1 MNYDIIIIGG
11 GLGGLTAGAK
21 LAREGRKVL
30 LVEQHDRP
38 GGCAT
43 TFRRKGFICEVG
55 LHEMDGPSDT
65 DLKTRIFSEL
75 GVLDNV
81 KFIKLHDFYHFIN
94 DRIRI
99 TIPHNPAEAQKRLTE
114 AFPEER
120 QGIEAY
126 YSRVLYPK
134 KKIPGYE
141 LQGEMS
147 LGEFLD
153 AIIMDEDLKLILLG
167 NLGYFSDDP
176 YSLSLTYYC
185 AAQARY
191 FNNGS
196 SYIMGGSQKLSDYL
210 AGYIRSQGGEVLLK
224 HLVTGIL
231 AENDRLKGITYRNVK
246 GQDSEIKEAQA
257 ADIIVNAAMP
267 EIIGLLPSAQGSE
280 LKRAIGGQKPG
291 NSLLT
296 VYFGFKKPLESLGH
310 RHYSIFVYD
319 GSVKK
324 ISDIRANNRDD
335 FSRRSFTFVD
345 YSQIESGLAPQG
357 KSTGALCCT
366 DYYEDWISL
375 SANEYKARKDEA
387 AKAFIMRLEKLIP
400 GITGLIEFCEVATPL
415 TVKRYTLNPEG
426 AVYGF
431 RQEPFKPAVDTGKAA
446 ANLHFASAWSKTGG
460 GFSGAIYA
468 GYLCATG
475 ILKRKPV

>member
-21 LAREGRKVL
+21 LAREGKKVF

-43 TFRRKGFICEVG
+43 TFRRKGFTCEVG

-75 GVLDNV
+75 GVLDSV

-99 TIPHNPAEAQKRLTE
+99 TIPHSPAEARKLLGE
-114 AFPEER
+114 AFPEEK

-134 KKIPGYE
+134 KKIPGFD

-153 AIIMDEDLKLILLG
+153 AIIRNEDLKLVLLG

-196 SYIMGGSQKLSDYL
+196 SYIMGGSQKLSDHL
-210 AGYIRSQGGEVLLK
+210 AGYIRSHGGEVLLN

-231 AENDRLKGITYRNVK
+231 AENDRLKGITYTNVK
-246 GQDSEIKEAQA
+246 GPGSEIKEALA

-267 EIIGLLPSAQGSE
+267 GIIGLLPSAEGSE
-280 LKRAIGGQKPG
+280 LKNAIGGQKPG

-296 VYFGFKKPLESLGH
+296 VYFGFRKPLESIGH

-319 GSVKK
+319 GSVNK

-345 YSQIESGLAPQG
+345 YGQIESGLAPEG

-366 DYYEDWISL
+366 DYIEDWASL
-375 SANEYKARKDEA
+375 SESEYRAKKDEA
-387 AKAFIMRLEKLIP
+387 ALAFTLRLEKLIP
-400 GITGLIEFCEVATPL
+400 GITDLIEYREVATPV
-415 TVKRYTLNPEG
+415 TVKRYTLNPGG

-431 RQEPFKPAVDTGKAA
+431 RQEPFRPAVDTEKTAG
-446 ANLHFASAWSKTGG
+446 NLHFASAWSKTGG

-475 ILKRKPV
+475 ILKKKTV

>member
-30 LVEQHDRP
+30 LVEQHNRP

-43 TFRRKGFICEVG
+43 TFRRKGFTCEVG

-75 GVLDNV
+75 GVPDSV
-81 KFIKLHDFYHFIN
+81 KFIKLRDFYHFIN

-99 TIPHNPAEAQKRLTE
+99 TIPHKAAEAQKILEE
-114 AFPEER
+114 AFPEEK

-134 KKIPGYE
+134 KKIAGFD

-153 AIIMDEDLKLILLG
+153 AIIRNEDLKLILLG

-196 SYIMGGSQKLSDYL
+196 SYIKGGSQKLSDHL
-210 AGYIRSQGGEVLLK
+210 AEYIRSHGGEVLLN

-231 AENDRLKGITYRNVK
+231 SENDRLKGITFRSAKDPGRVTR
-246 GQDSEIKEAQA
+246 EATA
-257 ADIIVNAAMP
+257 ADIIANAAMP
-267 EIIGLLPSAQGSE
+267 EIIGLLPPAQRSE
-280 LKRAIGGQKPG
+280 LKTAISGQKPG

-296 VYFGFKKPLESLGH
+296 VYFGFRKPLDSIGH

-319 GSVKK
+319 GSVSK
-324 ISDIRANNRDD
+324 ISDIRTNNRDD

-345 YSQIESGLAPQG
+345 YGQIDSGLAPEG

-366 DYYEDWISL
+366 DYFEDWAYL
-375 SANEYKARKDEA
+375 SESEYRAKKDEA
-387 AKAFIMRLEKLIP
+387 ASAFIARLEKLIP
-400 GITGLIEFCEVATPL
+400 GITELIEYCEVATPL

-431 RQEPFKPAVDTGKAA
+431 RQEPFRSVPDTLKTA

-475 ILKRKPV
+475 ILKKKPV